1 MTTRMVK
8 HMKGGAPAG
17 RPYSETRSVYA
28 LALAG
33 DYRPKRLHTWL
44 LYGEAFAVAVRMWVL
59 GAAFS
64 QSASGERAAAGE
76 VAGEAADGVSESA
89 EKDLQDRAF
98 RIAWGGFD
106 DDPFEILAT
115 HEETDPVGLS
125 FLPGPRGVVPVSVE
139 RALQALAAYLEE
151 PPEFV
156 WFGPSEAL
164 DPWLDRSRGVV
175 GRGGMTE
182 EGTPIQARKPTL
194 LTDLDAGRETVL
206 RLLMT
211 DPRPEVRRECP
222 FHAMFDEELSAFV
235 TARLRNDPDESV
247 RREAE
252 RYAKE

>member
-1 MTTRMVK
+1 MKERMTARKVK
-8 HMKGGAPAG
+8 HMKGGATAG
-17 RPYSETRSVYA
+17 RPYSETRSVYE

-44 LYGEAFAVAVRMWVL
+44 LYGAAFAVAVRMWVL
-59 GAAFS
+59 RAAFS
-64 QSASGERAAAGE
+64 QSASGEREAAGE
-76 VAGEAADGVSESA
+76 VVGEAAEGVPKSG
-89 EKDLQDRAF
+89 EKDFQDRAF
-98 RIAWGGFD
+98 RIVWGGFD

-115 HEETDPVGLS
+115 CEEVNPVGLT
-125 FLPGPRGVVPVSVE
+125 FLPGPRCVVPVSVE

-175 GRGGMTE
+175 GPSEVEGG
-182 EGTPIQARKPTL
+182 IRKPTL
-194 LTDLDAGRETVL
+194 LTDLDAGREAVL